1 MSWWNGWGISGI
13 DCQMFKKAV
22 ILSGL
27 LLSVYLETLKV
38 NLTEEEIEEEN
49 ENA

>member
-1 MSWWNGWGISGI
+1 
-13 DCQMFKKAV
+13 MFKKAV